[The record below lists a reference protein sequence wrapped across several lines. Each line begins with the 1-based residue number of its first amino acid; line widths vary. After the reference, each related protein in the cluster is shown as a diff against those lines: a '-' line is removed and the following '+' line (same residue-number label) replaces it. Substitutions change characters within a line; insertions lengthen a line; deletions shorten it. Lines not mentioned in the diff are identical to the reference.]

1 MQKMMSGSG
10 NGCFDGREAPDPE
23 EIDVDL
29 YGKGIP
35 ESATLLP
42 SEFIFT
48 RIHFISK
55 RDLLL
60 IIRRKEPNL
69 CAQ

>member
-1 MQKMMSGSG
+1 MDAVMKG
-10 NGCFDGREAPDPE
+10 APDTE

-29 YGKGIP
+29 YGEGVP

-42 SEFIFT
+42 SESIFT
-48 RIHFISK
+48 YIHFISEW
-55 RDLLL
+55 DLLL
-60 IIRRKEPNL
+60 VIRRKEPNL

>member
-1 MQKMMSGSG
+1 MKTGWI
-10 NGCFDGREAPDPE
+10 DEREAPDPE

-42 SEFIFT
+42 SHFVFAY
-48 RIHFISK
+48 IHFVSEW
-55 RDLLL
+55 DLLL
-60 IIRRKEPNL
+60 VIRRKEPNL
-69 CAQ
+69 WAQ